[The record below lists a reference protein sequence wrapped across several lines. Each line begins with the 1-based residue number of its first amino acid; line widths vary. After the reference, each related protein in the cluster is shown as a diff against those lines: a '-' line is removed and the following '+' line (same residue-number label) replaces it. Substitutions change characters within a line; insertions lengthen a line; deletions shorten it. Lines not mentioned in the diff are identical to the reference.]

1 MKPGPAHRRHHRRDW
16 WATWIWG
23 HGAVGVEA
31 GRRFAEY
38 GADVMKIESR
48 AYPDFMR
55 MLLGSEV
62 TPSFASSSRSKRG
75 FGVNAKTPDGKAVLR
90 KLAEVTDVVIENNST
105 GVMDKLGVGYRD
117 LADANPRILMGSS
130 QLMGSRGAWSSWRG
144 YGPSTQPPSGMIHLW
159 NYADRED
166 PAGSTS
172 IFPDHTAGALCA
184 VVTLAGV
191 LGRDRGVTT
200 GAHFEVAQVEAP
212 IGALADL
219 LAAEAMA
226 AGSVRPLG
234 NRSEVGAPWGLYR
247 CTGEE
252 QWVAITCR
260 HDADWRGL
268 VTAMGAPGWAADPSL
283 VDVDGRRQRADELDS
298 RIAEW
303 AGGSTKDAIA
313 AACQAQGVPAAPM
326 LTGAELA
333 TDAQFAARGF
343 AVEID
348 QPGLGALILDGGAFR
363 GELMIGPDIRPAP
376 ALGEHTREICR
387 TLLGLDEAEIDRLFA
402 AGVLESTPSI
412 SPDRS
417 GGMGRARRT

>member
-1 MKPGPAHRRHHRRDW
+1 MPAPSPPLAGLRVMDF
-16 WATWIWG
+16 G
-23 HGAVGVEA
+23 HGAVGVEG

-55 MLLGSEV
+55 MLLGSET

-75 FGVNAKTPDGKAVLR
+75 FGVNAKTTDGRVLLR
-90 KLAEVTDVVIENNST
+90 KLAEVSDVVIENNST
-105 GVMDKLGVGYRD
+105 GTMEKLGVGFGD
-117 LADANPRILMGSS
+117 LVEANPRIVMASS
-130 QLMGSRGAWSSWRG
+130 QLMGSRGVWSWWRG

-184 VVTLAGV
+184 VFALAGV
-191 LGRDRGVTT
+191 LGRERGLTT
-200 GAHFEVAQVEAP
+200 GAHFEVAQVETP
-212 IGALADL
+212 IGALGDL
-219 LAAEAMA
+219 LAAEALA

-234 NRSEVGAPWGLYR
+234 NHSEVGAPWGLYR

-268 VTAMGAPGWAADPSL
+268 VAAMGAPAWATDPSL
-283 VDVDGRRQRADELDS
+283 AGVDGRRQRADELDA

-303 AGGSTKDAIA
+303 AAGSTKDAVA

-333 TDAQFAARGF
+333 TDAQFVARGF
-343 AVEID
+343 AVEVD
-348 QPGLGALILDGGAFR
+348 QPGVGRLPLDGPAFR
-363 GELMIGPDIRPAP
+363 GDLMVGPDIRPAP

-387 TLLGLDEAEIDRLFA
+387 TLLDLDDTEIDRLFA
-402 AGVLESTPSI
+402 AGVLETTP
-412 SPDRS
+412 PVELT
-417 GGMGRARRT
+417 GAV